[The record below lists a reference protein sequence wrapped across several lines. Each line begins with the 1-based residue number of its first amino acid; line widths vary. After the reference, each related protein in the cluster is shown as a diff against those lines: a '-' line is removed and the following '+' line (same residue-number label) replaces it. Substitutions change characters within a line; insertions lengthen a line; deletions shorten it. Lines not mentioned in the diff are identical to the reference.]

1 MRCLLGRQLAKVWKS
16 RVWVRL
22 NHVAAT
28 YSQYGEWLQLGT
40 SDRFFAARKL
50 SGRQSEGMRAK
61 QSKRLAFATAATL
74 AIVAVAGCSTAKSR
88 HEVPSYTPV
97 PTPSATPPDVSA
109 SANPSSS
116 IAAVGAVCTL
126 SAVKSALPK
135 GAVLNH
141 YRCAR
146 EYVGA
151 YAVLNGKQSGYI
163 YRVTDG
169 QWADVTTEVCA
180 APPAGLGPTVA
191 AFCPKTPPKRSPS
204 AVPTEL
210 GRVVP

>member
-1 MRCLLGRQLAKVWKS
+1 MSTNHRQ
-16 RVWVRL
+16 
-22 NHVAAT
+22 
-28 YSQYGEWLQLGT
+28 
-40 SDRFFAARKL
+40 
-50 SGRQSEGMRAK
+50 
-61 QSKRLAFATAATL
+61 RLAFATAAAL
-74 AIVAVAGCSTAKSR
+74 AVVAIAGCSTAKSR
-88 HEVPSYTPV
+88 HDVPSYTPV

-109 SANPSSS
+109 TANPSSS
-116 IAAVGAVCTL
+116 VAPVGAVCTT
-126 SAVKSALPK
+126 SAVKAALPK

-191 AFCPKTPPKRSPS
+191 AFCPKTATKPAATKP
-204 AVPTEL
+204 
-210 GRVVP
+210 